1 MASNHTENCAIT
13 DSIAINYLWPH
24 LKRNSGISV
33 KQALDQCLI
42 GGISSSNI
50 LEQII
55 SEMNPKLKR
64 SNIKGQDF
72 VDGSDAKFTRA
83 RDVHNGKGY
92 NFNSTTITK
101 SALKNKKGTLRIFI
115 PFYDS
120 RTLLSTVYMFK
131 IPYPIWK
138 KRMVKA
144 GVKFGF
150 SKEGKMTPVTQEK
163 WGEFLVT
170 SLKELAK

>member
-24 LKRNSGISV
+24 LKHNSGISV
-33 KQALDQCLI
+33 KQALDQCII
-42 GGISSSNI
+42 GGICPSNV
-50 LEQII
+50 LEQVI

-72 VDGSDAKFTRA
+72 VDGSDAKFARS
-83 RDVHNGKGY
+83 RDVQNGAKY
-92 NFNSTTITK
+92 KSNYTTISK
-101 SALKNKKGTLRIFI
+101 SALKNKKGILRIFI

-120 RTLLSTVYMFK
+120 RTSITSIFMFR
-131 IPYPIWK
+131 IPYPHWQD
-138 KRMVKA
+138 RMIKA
-144 GVKFGF
+144 GIRFAF
-150 SKEGKMTPVTQEK
+150 SKEGKMTPATQDK